1 MAAPSVGRRSCVG
14 QRKAAALIYQSRRW
28 IYGRVKV
35 LLYDGFF
42 SLPSS
47 GRCWLYHYLFL
58 IVFLDIKIKT
68 ENNPQKNKLIR
79 LIMISPKVAE

>member
-1 MAAPSVGRRSCVG
+1 M
-14 QRKAAALIYQSRRW
+14 Y
-28 IYGRVKV
+28 

-79 LIMISPKVAE
+79 LIMLSPKVAE